1 VGEPKSPAA
10 TAFRTAAHK
19 LAVHLGTLAL
29 KQQSKAIPLTQVR

>member
-10 TAFRTAAHK
+10 QSFRLAAHK
-19 LAVHLGTLAL
+19 LAVHLANLSF